1 MDMNFQVTL
10 FNPLHPATSLVSRSG
25 KSMGLEV
32 KELVSNGSQLCNFGE
47 LIKCKLVIVS
57 ISQTWKLIGE

>member
-1 MDMNFQVTL
+1 
-10 FNPLHPATSLVSRSG
+10 
-25 KSMGLEV
+25 MGLEV